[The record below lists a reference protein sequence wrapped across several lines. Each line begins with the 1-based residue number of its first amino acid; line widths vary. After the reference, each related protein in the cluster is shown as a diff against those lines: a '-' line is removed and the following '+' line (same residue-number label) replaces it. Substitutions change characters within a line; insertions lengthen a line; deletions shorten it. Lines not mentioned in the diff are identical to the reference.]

1 MHPKKTIHD
10 DSIRSRN
17 GRVRKQD
24 YFTISHPHCFVR
36 CSAGRKQGNRGCE
49 IKKKTNS
56 APART
61 AAAPILTVR
70 GPDALRT
77 CRPTI

>member
-10 DSIRSRN
+10 DAILSRN
-17 GRVRKQD
+17 GRVLKQD
-24 YFTISHPHCFVR
+24 YFSISHPHCFVWR
-36 CSAGRKQGNRGCE
+36 AAGRKQGNRRCE

-61 AAAPILTVR
+61 AAAP
-70 GPDALRT
+70 A
-77 CRPTI
+77 PTTI

>member
-24 YFTISHPHCFVR
+24 YLTISHPHCFVWR
-36 CSAGRKQGNRGCE
+36 AAGRKQGNRRCE
-49 IKKKTNS
+49 IKKITNS

-61 AAAPILTVR
+61 AAAPA
-70 GPDALRT
+70 P
-77 CRPTI
+77 PTI